1 MITNRASRNHLPIEY
16 LYCVLKPNA
25 IQYLVIHLF
34 IYSKQIHLSNNWRFT
49 ECNCNSNHM
58 WCNSGATHCM
68 HVSSPSTSLCINEN
82 ELFDHERERTH
93 THIDNPKISFDFI
106 HLRFKLLTQFH
117 VYFMICIRFFIVL
130 FLFFLL
136 LASLVFVN
144 VLIAQVFGLFR
155 CIVSIVHTIKL
166 IVYVRMVVPLSQ
178 RKCKW

>member
-1 MITNRASRNHLPIEY
+1 MMNIKIYRWFSSLCVHLMITNRASRNHLPIEY

-25 IQYLVIHLF
+25 MRYLVIHLF

-93 THIDNPKISFDFI
+93 THTHRQSKDFVWFYTFAFQITYSISCLFHDMHSLLYSFI
-106 HLRFKLLTQFH
+106 SVFSSSCFSR
-117 VYFMICIRFFIVL
+117 IC
-130 FLFFLL
+130 
-136 LASLVFVN
+136 
-144 VLIAQVFGLFR
+144 
-155 CIVSIVHTIKL
+155 
-166 IVYVRMVVPLSQ
+166 
-178 RKCKW
+178 